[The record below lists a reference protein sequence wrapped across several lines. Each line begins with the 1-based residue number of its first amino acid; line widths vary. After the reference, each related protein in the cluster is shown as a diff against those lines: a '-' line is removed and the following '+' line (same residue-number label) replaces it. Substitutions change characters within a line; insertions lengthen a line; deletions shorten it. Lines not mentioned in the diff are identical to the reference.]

1 MVNTRLIGRWR
12 QPIRK
17 SRVKARKP
25 MFDLSCG
32 RAAWILEEMGESCH
46 QAALLR
52 GALFCTYYLL
62 HIVCQTRMAFFMK
75 AGLVL

>member
-17 SRVKARKP
+17 SSVKARKP
-25 MFDLSCG
+25 MFDLSRG
-32 RAAWILEEMGESCH
+32 RAAWSCH

-52 GALFCTYYLL
+52 GALFCTHYLV
-62 HIVCQTRMAFFMK
+62 HIFCQTRMALFMNE
-75 AGLVL
+75 GLML